1 MHLYTPMPAS
11 CSDLQALWIVPIFNS
26 PKKNLNKYPCCY
38 KWACS
43 ESTECDSLK
52 PAAMG
57 AIHKSLL

>member
-11 CSDLQALWIVPIFNS
+11 CSDLQAVWIVPIFIS
-26 PKKNLNKYPCCY
+26 TKKNLNKYP
-38 KWACS
+38 AVIS
-43 ESTECDSLK
+43 GHAQSPQSVTLK